1 MTKAREK
8 KKAQKVTIFLT
19 NRQLLNLRD
28 GLRGLLRYEVDRNI
42 AWNAHKTLEAIAGS
56 VSAVEQ
62 LRRRILE
69 KHAQQDDDGQPMRQV
84 GKDGQVH
91 YVVPAPRKVALSDE
105 MDAFMEAKEEEG
117 YTFPAGWRIPFKSI
131 PKKML
136 GEWLQGIG
144 PLVIAEDEEGQ
155 GGGDAA

>member
-1 MTKAREK
+1 MTKAKEK
-8 KKAQKVTIFLT
+8 KKAQKVTVFLT
-19 NRQLLNLRD
+19 NRQLLSLRD
-28 GLRGLLRYEVDRNI
+28 GLKGLLRYEVDRTI

-69 KHAQQDDDGQPMRQV
+69 QHAQQDERGQPMRQV

-91 YVVPAPRKVALSDE
+91 YVVPTDRRVSLSDA
-105 MDAFMEAKEEEG
+105 MDGFMEISAEEG
-117 YTFPAGWRIPFKSI
+117 YTFPANWRIPFKAI

-144 PLVIAEDEEGQ
+144 PLIIAEDEEPSGAS
-155 GGGDAA
+155 DAA